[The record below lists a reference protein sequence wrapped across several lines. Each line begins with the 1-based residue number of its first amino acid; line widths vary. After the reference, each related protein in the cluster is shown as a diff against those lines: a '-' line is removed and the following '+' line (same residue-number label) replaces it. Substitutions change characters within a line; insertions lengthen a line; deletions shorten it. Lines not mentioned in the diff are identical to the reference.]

1 MKASSV
7 ELKEN
12 EPSGLTPLNY
22 VKDRRT
28 WPSHEALFLYEQ
40 EVQKLLVWS
49 PKHSDVFLWSSH
61 EKQPILEQIKRVIFE
76 ES

>member
-28 WPSHEALFLYEQ
+28 RPSHEALFLYEQ
-40 EVQKLLVWS
+40 EA
-49 PKHSDVFLWSSH
+49 
-61 EKQPILEQIKRVIFE
+61 
-76 ES
+76 